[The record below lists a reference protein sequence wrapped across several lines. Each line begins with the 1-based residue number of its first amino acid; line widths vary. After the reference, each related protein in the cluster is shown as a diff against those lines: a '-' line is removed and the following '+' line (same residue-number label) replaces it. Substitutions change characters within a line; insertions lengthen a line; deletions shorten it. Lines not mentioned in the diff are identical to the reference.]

1 MDDNSSERNTELN
14 TEELVVVSKEE
25 EAHLALK
32 ELPDYVADS
41 FMTTGYDTLLVISRM
56 DTSRNPGNAL
66 EEVEQYISTEFIDD
80 PCFRRGVTHRGTSS
94 FCQVTDKGLLI
105 LWTKLERA

>member
-1 MDDNSSERNTELN
+1 MDDNSSERNTELK

-41 FMTTGYDTLLVISRM
+41 FMTTGYDTLQVISRM

-66 EEVEQYISTEFIDD
+66 EEVEQYISLKILAFDT
-80 PCFRRGVTHRGTSS
+80 VLHTVAL
-94 FCQVTDKGLLI
+94 QVFAMSP
-105 LWTKLERA
+105 TKDY